1 MLQDATVTGITL
13 TRDNVTLAG
22 LGADQTKIVITQ
34 NVWAQGGI
42 FLNGANGITIE
53 GLTIEL
59 TDTSARAAV
68 IKATF
73 NSDGETDYSDL
84 SENVT
89 LRDLVLIGNE
99 SSGGGINLHGVKNVV
114 VDSVR
119 IENKYGV
126 GISLAYATDVE
137 ISNVTFTNESGW
149 GDIGMMYAADNP
161 DYVVPVKGV
170 TLGEGIEFA
179 MYRIYAEKAEY
190 ELDYSAYADQ
200 FGLIESAEGWLL
212 TNTIAASITKDGVTV
227 NYATVQGAINAA
239 EAGDVVEIAA
249 GTFDEALVINKSI
262 TVKGAANGETVI
274 AGPADY
280 SSIQVVTAAES
291 GNSSDLYA
299 IVLVTGGAE
308 VTLQDLTVQGKID
321 QFQATYGKGT
331 VVGVAVCNASLAAE
345 DVNVYDITIAE
356 SDDANYFG
364 VQRGS
369 AVLAS
374 ATVADTYTVSF
385 TGGEV
390 TGFQKGGFVIR
401 SNIKLFTLRNAT
413 VLGCGATPLIA
424 QNAVQVACDSVI
436 EGNTLGNVE
445 YTGEA
450 DDSSAA
456 LLTVDM
462 LANGKTLNGYAFALN
477 GDNTNMEEA
486 VLAAN
491 TFRNSQVNISVYG
504 TQSAAA
510 RNATTGVLYNSAAEA
525 IAAASANDVVEVIS
539 ADLTAPLQITVSMT
553 IRGAGDGATLNF
565 ENCAAIQ
572 IMADVDLT
580 LENITLFTND
590 AQGTEGGANAGI
602 ACGAGNLTVNQA
614 VNLTLKNVM
623 IDGFDYGIY
632 LWAANSADNKMAT
645 IAADNLTVQNSLV
658 KGIYA
663 ENLTDSTFTDCEFL
677 NNGTNADEVN
687 DTFKPWVSGVDIN
700 LKYGDYE
707 NIAFTNCTFEGNGD
721 NDGAALLLKARD
733 DGDTYGAN
741 PATLTGVT
749 VRGCTFT
756 GNHQNIILGELN
768 ANNRGP
774 ENVTIDDESLITN
787 DYRLGRSISTVEQL
801 TEALAAA
808 NNGDTLYL
816 TSGHFALPST
826 QATVITID
834 KSITIVGATEEE
846 AVYAND
852 VVTSSGAVPVTSGT
866 LFTRAEGD
874 GGVTNLITVDAENVT
889 FRNLTF
895 DASVFNDDGTKT
907 VNILLMVQ
915 QNGFVGENL
924 YFNNVQNNGL
934 QLNHGNNAKL
944 TNIGGSV
951 YLSDEDYAPT
961 VGGDMVVV
969 KVVASTGVTID
980 GLTVDFAGGYAL
992 MTFQQEVS
1000 VTVTDLTVTNGAA
1013 AIYMEIPAE
1022 PFQGWQE
1029 SWGSFFGDQTVTLE
1043 GTLTLGTDVELSE
1056 ISDAN
1061 AGDEYTATV
1070 TNNATNA

>member
-1 MLQDATVTGITL
+1 MNYFQKNFAVPLDILNGGTFYGRNPALGDDNLGGTFVAEGKTCIQQADGSYVVVSLDEAAENAVALVNGAAYTDLAAAIAAANAVEGTALVKVEVLQDATVTGITL

-170 TLGEGIEFA
+170 TLGENIEFA
-179 MYRIYAEKAEY
+179 AYHIYAENLSY
-190 ELDYSAYADQ
+190 EMDYSAYSDV
-200 FGLIESAEGWLL
+200 FGLVESENRWDLV
-212 TNTIAASITKDGVTV
+212 NVIAASITKDGVTV

-239 EAGDVVEIAA
+239 ETGDVVEI
-249 GTFDEALVINKSI
+249 KS
-262 TVKGAANGETVI
+262 
-274 AGPADY
+274 
-280 SSIQVVTAAES
+280 AE
-291 GNSSDLYA
+291 
-299 IVLVTGGAE
+299 
-308 VTLQDLTVQGKID
+308 
-321 QFQATYGKGT
+321 F
-331 VVGVAVCNASLAAE
+331 
-345 DVNVYDITIAE
+345 
-356 SDDANYFG
+356 
-364 VQRGS
+364 
-369 AVLAS
+369 
-374 ATVADTYTVSF
+374 
-385 TGGEV
+385 
-390 TGFQKGGFVIR
+390 
-401 SNIKLFTLRNAT
+401 
-413 VLGCGATPLIA
+413 
-424 QNAVQVACDSVI
+424 
-436 EGNTLGNVE
+436 
-445 YTGEA
+445 
-450 DDSSAA
+450 
-456 LLTVDM
+456 
-462 LANGKTLNGYAFALN
+462 
-477 GDNTNMEEA
+477 
-486 VLAAN
+486 
-491 TFRNSQVNISVYG
+491 
-504 TQSAAA
+504 
-510 RNATTGVLYNSAAEA
+510 
-525 IAAASANDVVEVIS
+525 
-539 ADLTAPLQITVSMT
+539 TAPIQISKNLT
-553 IRGAGDGATLNF
+553 IKGMDGMATLNF

-590 AQGTEGGANAGI
+590 AQGTEAGANAGI

-614 VNLTLKNVM
+614 VNLTLTNVT

-632 LWAANSADNKMAT
+632 LWAANSADNKKAT
-645 IAADNLTVQNSLV
+645 IKADNLTVQNSLV

-663 ENLTDSTFTDCEFL
+663 ENLTDSTFTNCSFID
-677 NNGTNADEVN
+677 NGTDADLVN
-687 DTFKPWVSGVDIN
+687 NTFKQWVSGVDIN

-733 DGDTYGAN
+733 DGATYGAN

-749 VRGCTFT
+749 VTGCTFE
-756 GNHQNIILGELN
+756 NNNLNIVLGELRN
-768 ANNRGP
+768 STTNIVGNRGP
-774 ENVTIDDESLITN
+774 VNVTIDDESLISRDN
-787 DYRLGRSISTVEQL
+787 RFGRSISTVEQL
-801 TEALAAA
+801 TATLAAA
-808 NNGDTLYL
+808 QDGDTLYL
-816 TSGHFALPST
+816 TSGHFALPSNNN
-826 QATVITID
+826 AIVID

-852 VVTSSGAVPVTSGT
+852 VVASEISVTSGT
-866 LFTRAEGD
+866 LITRS
-874 GGVTNLITVDAENVT
+874 GGINNINLITVNAENVT

-895 DASVFNDDGTKT
+895 DASVYACGDQTD
-907 VNILLMVQ
+907 VAVLLMVQ

-934 QLNHGNNAKL
+934 QLNRGNNAKL

-951 YLSDEDYAPT
+951 YLSGEDYAPT
-961 VGGDMVVV
+961 SGGDMVVV

-1000 VTVTDLTVTNGAA
+1000 VTVINLTVTNGAA
-1013 AIYMEIPAE
+1013 AIYMEIPVQ
-1022 PFQGWQE
+1022 PDWWQE